1 MSLRALA
8 FLLAL
13 LVSSVPTAALA
24 QDGEPVGAVSVL
36 AHRGASAYAPEHT
49 FFAYDLAVEQD
60 TDFLECDLQM
70 TSDGVLVCVHDSTV
84 DRTSDG
90 SGDVEQLTLAELR
103 QLDWGSW
110 FEASDPAVGARF
122 SGAQVVPF
130 EEQLDCY
137 AAVNPRLRFHIETK
151 SPDSLGGAMEEEL
164 VRVLDARGLVPAEA
178 PSPQVDP
185 AIVQSFSRRSLEIV
199 KDLEPRLAT
208 ALLFAAPD
216 QANVTLLEALTGQM
230 PAVADVMAPNAAFL
244 TAHPLYVDAVH
255 ANGGE
260 VHTWTVDDAAR
271 MDRLLAM
278 GVDGIFTNRPDV
290 ARGRIDAGGS
300 AVPAD
305 IRGNPP
311 VVDPLCPGT
320 AGTIE
325 RDAVSEALRFAGLA
339 FSASGPAVVA
349 ERGAFAYAP
358 DVLLARDDVFADALG
373 AGAAQGLL
381 QAPLLLTDG
390 DVLDGRVRAEL
401 VRLGAERVHLLGG
414 EAAVSP
420 AVEQAL
426 VDLGYAVSRLAG
438 EERIATA
445 LAVADASL
453 AAAAAAGTEVT
464 TAVIARADG
473 PGTAAFVDALGAG
486 ALGVSMDAPVLL
498 TATDGLSPATAAWL
512 EASTLTDVV
521 VAGGE
526 SAVSA
531 VVEADL
537 RALGLGVTRAGGP
550 TRFETAVELARAA
563 GHESGA
569 DVDTIVLV
577 DGTAPDGWTAGFTAT
592 SQAMGRD
599 AVVLPVAGESV
610 PTPVAE
616 WLGDGTGEVVCALAV
631 DVGACPDHLPL
642 RGSSVGE
649 HPAG

>member
-1 MSLRALA
+1 MSLRALT

-90 SGDVEQLTLAELR
+90 SGDVEELTLAELR

-122 SGAQVVPF
+122 AGAQVVPF

-137 AAVNPRLRFHIETK
+137 AAINPRLRFHIETK

-164 VRVLDARGLVPAEA
+164 IRVLDARGLVPGEG

-230 PAVADVMAPNAAFL
+230 PEVADVMAPNAAFL

-260 VHTWTVDDAAR
+260 VHTWTVDDAAQ

-290 ARGRIDAGGS
+290 ARERIDAGGN
-300 AVPAD
+300 AVPAEV
-305 IRGNPP
+305 RGNPP

-339 FSASGPAVVA
+339 FSASGPADVA
-349 ERGAFAYAP
+349 DRGAFAYAP

-438 EERIATA
+438 EERITTS

-453 AAAAAAGTEVT
+453 AAAAERGVT
-464 TAVIARADG
+464 VSTAVIARADG

-486 ALGVSMDAPVLL
+486 ALGVALDAPVLL
-498 TATDGLSPATAAWL
+498 TATDGLSPSTASWL
-512 EASTLTDVV
+512 ESSALTEIV

-531 VVEADL
+531 AVVADL
-537 RALGLGVTRAGGP
+537 RALGLSVTRAGGP
-550 TRFETAVELARAA
+550 TRWETAVELARTAVR
-563 GHESGA
+563 SGEP
-569 DVDTIVLV
+569 DLDTIVLV
-577 DGTAPDGWTAGFTAT
+577 DGQSPTGWAAGFTAA
-592 SQAMGRD
+592 SQAMGGT
-599 AVVLPVAGESV
+599 AAVLPLAGDTV
-610 PTPVAE
+610 PAPVAALLE
-616 WLGDGTGEVVCALAV
+616 QTDATVVCSLAL
-631 DVGACPDHLPL
+631 DLDAC
-642 RGSSVGE
+642 G
-649 HPAG
+649 